1 MARQSLILRLT
12 PLCPP
17 LATLPSAQPP
27 SSGSRS
33 ARRQLQ
39 RLLLLRAPLALSIAA
54 LLSPSINALFLRLVS
69 APTGIGFK
77 ACFTIAG
84 QIFISSNGFSF
95 MLDKEGLLLV
105 PIWVEPPNFPGGPGE
120 PGGGGGTAMYLQYLP
135 SVNAAQA
142 FKQIDKL
149 NAGTLCFLRKLR

>member
-1 MARQSLILRLT
+1 M
-12 PLCPP
+12 
-17 LATLPSAQPP
+17 
-27 SSGSRS
+27 
-33 ARRQLQ
+33 
-39 RLLLLRAPLALSIAA
+39 APLAMQA
-54 LLSPSINALFLRLVS
+54 SPSQCSRAGPLNLRSVS

-105 PIWVEPPNFPGGPGE
+105 PIWVEPPDFPGGSSGSEE
-120 PGGGGGTAMYLQYLP
+120 PAGRGGTAMYLKCLP
-135 SVNAAQA
+135 SVDAGQA